1 MFCRVNSIG
10 ISGMEGYQVRVEVD
24 VSNGLPGF
32 SMVGYLGSE
41 VREARDRVLTAIKN
55 SGFQCPP
62 RKITVNLSPA
72 NIKKE
77 GTAFDLPIAVG
88 VLGAYGWISTDE
100 LRQVVIAGELGL
112 NGEVKGIRGAL
123 TMAGSAGEGN
133 DPLLSP

>member
-1 MFCRVNSIG
+1 M
-10 ISGMEGYQVRVEVD
+10 
-24 VSNGLPGF
+24 SNGLPGF

-77 GTAFDLPIAVG
+77 ELRLISPSQWG
-88 VLGAYGWISTDE
+88 VLGAYD
-100 LRQVVIAGELGL
+100 
-112 NGEVKGIRGAL
+112 
-123 TMAGSAGEGN
+123 GS
-133 DPLLSP
+133 PQTS

>member
-1 MFCRVNSIG
+1 MK
-10 ISGMEGYQVRVEVD
+10 VEVD

-41 VREARDRVLTAIKN
+41 VKEARDRVITAIKN

-72 NIKKE
+72 DVRKA

-88 VLGAYGWISTDE
+88 VLGAYGLIRTDR
-100 LRQVVIAGELGL
+100 LDQIVIAGELGL
-112 NGEVKGIRGAL
+112 SGEVKAIRGSL
-123 TMAGSAGEGN
+123 TMAGAAAE
-133 DPLLSP
+133 L